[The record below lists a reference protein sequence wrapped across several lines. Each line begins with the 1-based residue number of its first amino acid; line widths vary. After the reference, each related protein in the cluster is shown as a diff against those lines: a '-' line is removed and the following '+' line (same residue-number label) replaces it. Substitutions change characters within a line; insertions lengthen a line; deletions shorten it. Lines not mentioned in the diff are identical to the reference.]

1 MCFEISQQ
9 RLSAKSL
16 RAAKNIKRVSDAR
29 NRTAWQNRSDASLK
43 GSLSDLYARKLSELI
58 TKPKFN
64 NLFLGFLPCTN
75 TLKFL
80 ISLFS
85 SKGHIDFSGMEDFDE
100 HWDFY
105 NDISNLS
112 DIMFLLL
119 RFFKH
124 KIIRF
129 VMPAYINFSEDDF
142 MKIIDLLHGS
152 PIKDLDVSNQYFD
165 EEKANAVVKLI
176 GGIETLVKF
185 TAKDARLDTEY
196 YSRPFEIICDGL
208 RLTNVKEVDLSDNE
222 SLQYLNYI
230 DLKNGWNNLSVLV
243 LSGCAIGRLDDM
255 RDYGIPENLCYLLID
270 FIQSLKHSKLDTLD
284 LRGNPLGD
292 GGTSMKLALQELN
305 DEISSCNLDID
316 IMVDLSYFSDYHLN
330 KDTGVPRG
338 CTPETIYVHPDLV

>member
-16 RAAKNIKRVSDAR
+16 IAAKNSKRVGDAR

-100 HWDFY
+100 HWDFF
-105 NDISNLS
+105 NDISKLAY
-112 DIMFLLL
+112 IIVLLL
-119 RFFKH
+119 SFFKH
-124 KIIRF
+124 KIITF
-129 VMPAYINFSEDDF
+129 VMPTYINFSEDDF
-142 MKIIDLLHGS
+142 MKIIDLLHDS
-152 PIKDLDVSNQYFD
+152 PIKHLDVSYQSFD
-165 EEKANAVVKLI
+165 EEKANAVAELI

-185 TAKDARLDTEY
+185 TAKASDLYTDLDTEY

-208 RLTNVKEVDLSDNE
+208 RLTNVKEVDFSDNE
-222 SLQYLNYI
+222 NLQYLMYFHIVVIQDHINSFYYI
-230 DLKNGWNNLSVLV
+230 
-243 LSGCAIGRLDDM
+243 
-255 RDYGIPENLCYLLID
+255 
-270 FIQSLKHSKLDTLD
+270 
-284 LRGNPLGD
+284 
-292 GGTSMKLALQELN
+292 
-305 DEISSCNLDID
+305 
-316 IMVDLSYFSDYHLN
+316 
-330 KDTGVPRG
+330 
-338 CTPETIYVHPDLV
+338 